1 MKLNQQLAAANEKF
15 DALVER
21 IRTLEA
27 NEFKNKAMLDVLVIY
42 GHFFTAITTELEPK
56 LSEIVFRLNAL
67 DECTK
72 EFDEQLD
79 AIPRTRQPIGQ
90 AQLNIALQTLRTE
103 LTTAINESTQVARTA
118 AITSA
123 YPTEANKVLF
133 AIFRLG
139 TDTAASKL
147 MELYIPKFHDP
158 IELRPPLISNL
169 KVFLTYMSKNFGITN
184 SHVVAEINL

>member
-1 MKLNQQLAAANEKF
+1 LHNAFSGKHEDWKSFQL
-15 DALVER
+15 R
-21 IRTLEA
+21 
-27 NEFKNKAMLDVLVIY
+27 LDL
-42 GHFFTAITTELEPK
+42 FF
-56 LSEIVFRLNAL
+56 
-67 DECTK
+67 
-72 EFDEQLD
+72 
-79 AIPRTRQPIGQ
+79 
-90 AQLNIALQTLRTE
+90 
-103 LTTAINESTQVARTA
+103 LTHE
-118 AITSA
+118 SA